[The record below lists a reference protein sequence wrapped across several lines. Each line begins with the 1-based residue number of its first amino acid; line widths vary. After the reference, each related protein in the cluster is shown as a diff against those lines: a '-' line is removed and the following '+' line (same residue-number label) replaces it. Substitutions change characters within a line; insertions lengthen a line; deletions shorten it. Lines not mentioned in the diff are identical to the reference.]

1 MRGLILNNFY
11 SMEDT
16 LKLSFII
23 AIFSALLSLG
33 INSPNILSA
42 IISCQFFMILGNIS
56 ASLHVDESSKW
67 NKMEITLPVTRG
79 DIITAK
85 YISFIGLIL
94 LGALFGLITI
104 AITLIKGVPLS
115 ISAIIGGYTFGL
127 SYTIITISILYP
139 LILKFGAKKS
149 ETMLFISFGVAIG
162 ICFLI
167 RGILSLFIKD
177 LFIKGVNFN
186 STQAGVVTTIVS
198 ISFFI
203 LSYFIS
209 VNIHR
214 KKNF

>member
-16 LKLSFII
+16 IKLSFII
-23 AIFSALLSLG
+23 AVFSAILSLG

-42 IISCQFFMILGNIS
+42 IISCQFFMIIGNIS
-56 ASLHVDESSKW
+56 ASLQVDESSKW

-85 YISFIGLIL
+85 YISFIGLLL
-94 LGALFGLITI
+94 LGALFGLITLV
-104 AITLIKGVPLS
+104 ITFIKGVPLS
-115 ISAIIGGYTFGL
+115 ISAILGGYTFGL
-127 SYTIITISILYP
+127 SATITTIAILYP

-149 ETMLFISFGVAIG
+149 ETMLFASAGAAIG
-162 ICFLI
+162 ICLSV
-167 RGILSLFIKD
+167 RVILNL
-177 LFIKGVNFN
+177 LIKGVNFN
-186 STQAGVVTTIVS
+186 STQAGIVTTILS
-198 ISFFI
+198 LLIFI